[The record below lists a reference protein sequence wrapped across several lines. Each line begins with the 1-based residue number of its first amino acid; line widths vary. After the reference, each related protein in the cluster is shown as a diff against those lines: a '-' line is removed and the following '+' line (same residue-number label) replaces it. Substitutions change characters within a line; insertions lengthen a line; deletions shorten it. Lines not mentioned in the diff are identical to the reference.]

1 MADGPASTARR
12 FRYDDASKGKAKD
25 ADIQIYSMDDEAM
38 VVEENGVRRAAIDDP
53 DLAPLWDSMGGTS
66 WQKT

>member
-1 MADGPASTARR
+1 
-12 FRYDDASKGKAKD
+12 
-25 ADIQIYSMDDEAM
+25 MDDEAM